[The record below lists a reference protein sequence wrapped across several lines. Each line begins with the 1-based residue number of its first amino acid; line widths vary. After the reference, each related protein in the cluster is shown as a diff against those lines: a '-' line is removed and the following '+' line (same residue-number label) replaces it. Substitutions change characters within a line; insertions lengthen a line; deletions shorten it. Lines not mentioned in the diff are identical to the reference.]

1 MTGSCDTIR
10 SSRFRLISGA
20 AAILSEMR
28 TMGSECCFVY
38 KGVKT
43 VWSPEA
49 LRELGT
55 ADETFSAAVALSGA
69 TTAEVPREGIRSK
82 PRTALKVTFPCKAP
96 SCHFFAEYPLLA
108 SHCLHT
114 GQGFGR
120 DS

>member
-43 VWSPEA
+43 FWSPEA
-49 LRELGT
+49 LGELGT
-55 ADETFSAAVALSGA
+55 ADETFSAAVALWGGPQQRFPEKESGVSLA
-69 TTAEVPREGIRSK
+69 LRSK
-82 PRTALKVTFPCKAP
+82 
-96 SCHFFAEYPLLA
+96 
-108 SHCLHT
+108 
-114 GQGFGR
+114 
-120 DS
+120 

>member
-1 MTGSCDTIR
+1 M
-10 SSRFRLISGA
+10 ISGA

-28 TMGSECCFVY
+28 TVGSECCFVY

-96 SCHFFAEYPLLA
+96 S
-108 SHCLHT
+108 
-114 GQGFGR
+114 
-120 DS
+120 